1 MYHTSVVSL
10 ADCPRMRTV
19 DIDFV
24 LTILLNALVPPR
36 KESISTAGV
45 TAKMPHMMT
54 VVDGTSS
61 FRAKRESPKVALH
74 NVALLGKLACQSIFL
89 RRSTYLESALRVVIV
104 HVLRSCT
111 SSVCTPFPS
120 CIFILQHYP
129 PRCWSSYLSV
139 STHVHLPITTS
150 SSVFISTCHN
160 HLSLPSSHYYIFLCL
175 YLHVS

>member
-1 MYHTSVVSL
+1 MLYMYHTTAVSI

-45 TAKMPHMMT
+45 TAKIPHMMT

-74 NVALLGKLACQSIFL
+74 NVALLGKLACQSILL
-89 RRSTYLESALRVVIV
+89 RHSTYLESALRVVIM

-120 CIFILQHYP
+120 CIFILQQL
-129 PRCWSSYLSV
+129 STSILVVLSLSV
-139 STHVHLPITTS
+139 HP
-150 SSVFISTCHN
+150 
-160 HLSLPSSHYYIFLCL
+160 LPSSHYYIFLCL